1 MLKMK
6 FYEQFSKKDLEI
18 LEARARQI
26 ATTSGDDR
34 DGEIITVL
42 SVGIGDE
49 QYALPVEA
57 LTVVQEDIPV
67 IPVPCVPSFVAGIA
81 NIRGHIIP
89 VIDLAV
95 LLNVAGSTAPDSR
108 SLIVT
113 ASNQVNIAL
122 RVDTVGEVVSL
133 WGDDLFSPSAI
144 SDTTQNPYLRSMT
157 ADGMGIL
164 DVEAILNDP
173 ALVIAEVIS

>member
-1 MLKMK
+1 MNL
-6 FYEQFSKKDLEI
+6 YEQFSEKELEI

-26 ATTSGDDR
+26 AKTSGDHR

-42 SVGIGDE
+42 SIGIGE
-49 QYALPVEA
+49 EKYGLPVEA
-57 LTVVQEDIPV
+57 LTVVQEGIPV
-67 IPVPCVPSFVAGIA
+67 IPVPCVPLFVAGIA

-95 LLNVAGSTAPDSR
+95 LLNVSGSNVSESS
-108 SLIVT
+108 SLIVAT
-113 ASNQVNIAL
+113 NDQINVAL
-122 RVDTVGEVVSL
+122 CVDTVGEVMSL
-133 WGDDLFSPSAI
+133 WGDDLFSTSSF
-144 SDTTQNPYLRSMT
+144 SDTSQNPYLKSMD

-164 DVEAILNDP
+164 DIETILNDP